1 MERALSWELE
11 DLCLSH
17 GSVTNNREPE
27 PVPSELEISNFFFS
41 IRSRWPKRSRRSL
54 LDLRT

>member
-1 MERALSWELE
+1 MERALPWELE

-17 GSVTNNREPE
+17 GSVTDYREPE
-27 PVPSELEISNFFFS
+27 PVPSELELSNVS
-41 IRSRWPKRSRRSL
+41 SVRSRWPKRSGRSL